1 MDCDDGRQKLGSSIL
16 DLPAP
21 PWQASATI
29 CQPIFS
35 EALPDNKEGYDREHI
50 RNHSRDWDRG
60 VGSLIL
66 ERNNVLKLLGNEEIS
81 LPLLNDS
88 MNYWKLLHVQVL
100 VTQNYLL
107 TIPPNKPTDEQEL
120 KLWNAARSLNDLLIS
135 KSIE

>member
-21 PWQASATI
+21 PRQASATI

-35 EALPDNKEGYDREHI
+35 EALPDNKEGYDREH
-50 RNHSRDWDRG
+50 
-60 VGSLIL
+60 
-66 ERNNVLKLLGNEEIS
+66 
-81 LPLLNDS
+81 
-88 MNYWKLLHVQVL
+88 M
-100 VTQNYLL
+100 TQNYLL

-120 KLWNAARSLNDLLIS
+120 KLWKAARSLNDLLIS